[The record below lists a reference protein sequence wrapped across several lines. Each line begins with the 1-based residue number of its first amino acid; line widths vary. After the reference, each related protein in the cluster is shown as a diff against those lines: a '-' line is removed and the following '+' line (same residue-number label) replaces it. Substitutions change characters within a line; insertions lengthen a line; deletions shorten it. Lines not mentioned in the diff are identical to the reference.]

1 MKPQKAKVQYML
13 EVSEIFGPTIQGE
26 GLKIGTPSVFV
37 RFGKCNFDCSGF
49 GVEYTTP
56 SGVKKFGCDSY
67 YAVDKEFRKFWSS
80 YENAKDLIFE
90 VNKLIP
96 SHYKPDIVITGGEPM
111 LYWNNKEFQ
120 KFLEYYI
127 NLEYNITIE
136 TNGAIDVDITKA
148 YQEKILYSIS
158 LKLANTKEPYN
169 KRINYKSLNNIIN
182 KSKNRY
188 LKFVV
193 NQENQDVIQEIEEIL
208 ALLPKIDVFLM
219 PQGDTTGE
227 IMKNSLFVIEL
238 CVKYGFKYSDRLH
251 IRIWDN
257 KQGV

>member
-1 MKPQKAKVQYML
+1 MKPQKVKVQYML

-26 GLKIGTPSVFV
+26 GQKIGTPSVFV

-127 NLEYNITIE
+127 NLEYSVTIE
-136 TNGAIDVDITKA
+136 TNGAIDIDITKA

-158 LKLANTKEPYN
+158 LKLANTKEPYK
-169 KRINYKSLNNIIN
+169 KRKKYK
-182 KSKNRY
+182 
-188 LKFVV
+188 
-193 NQENQDVIQEIEEIL
+193 
-208 ALLPKIDVFLM
+208 
-219 PQGDTTGE
+219 
-227 IMKNSLFVIEL
+227 
-238 CVKYGFKYSDRLH
+238 
-251 IRIWDN
+251 
-257 KQGV
+257 